1 MSKAPVAALPAP
13 PPAPASPWKKWAP
26 AAYAVGGAL
35 LAGAAAGTAYYKRD
49 EIGVG
54 YTWATD
60 HMKYVGTLWDEDT
73 LHKRV
78 NDLMQIEEK
87 MGVLFRT

>member
-1 MSKAPVAALPAP
+1 MYLNVSRPPGAGAAP
-13 PPAPASPWKKWAP
+13 PLAGLEAAAAP
-26 AAYAVGGAL
+26 GGSFFG
-35 LAGAAAGTAYYKRD
+35 AGAAAGAAYYKRD

-60 HMKYVGTLWDEDT
+60 HMKYVGTLWDEDA

-78 NDLMQIEEK
+78 NDLMEIEER